1 MLHGDTEHM
10 KLNYPS
16 IYEWALTVLVGAWML
31 LPGLTGLF
39 CILFFLIV
47 LYGAISKNL
56 SFRLNGVLVGIAL
69 FLPLYAL
76 YATNSMD
83 PNAAR
88 FGIEKKLSF
97 VLFPLVF
104 SFVPTFSLNKRRI
117 ENGFLF
123 ALFSMLL
130 LCYLGAFFNYEEHN
144 YNTAY
149 LFSSHFSGLFHH
161 PTYVS
166 VFCALGI
173 FMLFKRWEAPRTM
186 REHLLS
192 AVGILFLLYTH
203 VHLESL
209 SGLLFAAILMAF
221 LVGYWL
227 FKKQGWTVLIG
238 VFTLG
243 MVVIYLGIYFI
254 PSLRSNVSDSVSF
267 VSNFVKDPYA
277 YTHVPRGE
285 IRGNDARLILWSAS
299 AELLK
304 EHPNGVG
311 VGNLPMAIEAKLLE
325 YGQVNLAKEHLNPH
339 NQFFHTA
346 VETGWIGM
354 LWFLALLLSM
364 LWFGWKHKQG
374 LLILVVC
381 AFAFNGLFESM
392 LERQSGIV
400 FWLLWSCMFIGIYP
414 AFKNQPNEA

>member
-1 MLHGDTEHM
+1 M
-10 KLNYPS
+10 KFNYPRV
-16 IYEWALTVLVGAWML
+16 YQWALMLLIAGWMF

-39 CILFFLIV
+39 CLLFLVIVITGIVNKELTFKFNIILL
-47 LYGAISKNL
+47 
-56 SFRLNGVLVGIAL
+56 GVSL
-69 FLPLYAL
+69 FLPYYSLYAMN
-76 YATNSMD
+76 AVD
-83 PNAAR
+83 PQEAM

-104 SFVPTFSLNKRRI
+104 SFVPTFYLNKRFL
-117 ENGFLF
+117 ENGFLIS
-123 ALFSMLL
+123 LFLMLF

-144 YNTAY
+144 YDTAY

-173 FMLFKRWEAPRTM
+173 FMLFKRWEAPMTM
-186 REHLLS
+186 REHLFS

-209 SGLLFAAILMAF
+209 SGLLFAVLLMTC

-243 MVVIYLGIYFI
+243 MLVSYLGIYFI
-254 PSLRSNVSDSVSF
+254 PSLRSNVLDSVSF
-267 VSNFVKDPYA
+267 VRNYVKDPYA
-277 YTHVPRGE
+277 YTHLPRGE
-285 IRGNDARLILWSAS
+285 IRGNDARLILWTAS
-299 AELLK
+299 AEILR

-311 VGNLPMAIEAKLLE
+311 VGNLPTTMEAKLLE

-346 VETGWIGM
+346 VETGWIGLLWLLGM
-354 LWFLALLLSM
+354 LISM
-364 LWFGWKHKQG
+364 LWYGWKYKQG
-374 LLILVVC
+374 ILILVVC
-381 AFAFNGLFESM
+381 AFAFNSLFESM

-400 FWLLWSCMFIGIYP
+400 FWLLWSCLFIGIHP
-414 AFKNQPNEA
+414 AFKIQPNES

>member
-1 MLHGDTEHM
+1 M
-10 KLNYPS
+10 KFNYPRV
-16 IYEWALTVLVGAWML
+16 YQWVLLLLLAAWML
-31 LPGLTGLF
+31 FPGLTGLF
-39 CILFFLIV
+39 CLLFLVIVIAGIVKKELTFKFNGILL
-47 LYGAISKNL
+47 
-56 SFRLNGVLVGIAL
+56 GVAL
-69 FLPLYAL
+69 FLPYYSLYAMN
-76 YATNSMD
+76 AID
-83 PNAAR
+83 PQEAM

-104 SFVPTFSLNKRRI
+104 SFVPTFYLNKRFL
-117 ENGFLF
+117 ENGFLISLFLMLF
-123 ALFSMLL
+123 A
-130 LCYLGAFFNYEEHN
+130 CYLGAFFNYEEHN
-144 YNTAY
+144 YNAAY

-209 SGLLFAAILMAF
+209 SGLLFAVLLMAC

-227 FKKQGWTVLIG
+227 FKKQGWTLLIG

-243 MVVIYLGIYFI
+243 MLVSYLGIYFI
-254 PSLRSNVSDSVSF
+254 PSLLSNVSDSVSF
-267 VSNFVKDPYA
+267 VTNYVKDPYA
-277 YTHVPRGE
+277 YTHLPRGE
-285 IRGNDARLILWSAS
+285 IRGNDARLILWTAS
-299 AELLK
+299 AEILL

-311 VGNLPMAIEAKLLE
+311 VGNLPTTMEVKLLE

-346 VETGWIGM
+346 VETGWIGFLWLLGM
-354 LWFLALLLSM
+354 LISM
-364 LWFGWKHKQG
+364 LWYGWKYKQG
-374 LLILVVC
+374 ILILVVC
-381 AFAFNGLFESM
+381 AFAFNSLFESM

-400 FWLLWSCMFIGIYP
+400 FWLLWSCLFIGIYP
-414 AFKNQPNEA
+414 AFKNQPNES